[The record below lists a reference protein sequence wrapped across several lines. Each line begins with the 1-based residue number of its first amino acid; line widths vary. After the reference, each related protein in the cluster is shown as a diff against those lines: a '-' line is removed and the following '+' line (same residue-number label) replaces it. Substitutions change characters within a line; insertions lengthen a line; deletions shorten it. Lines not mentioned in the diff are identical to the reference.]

1 MPLVALAVAMLTS
14 VPGANATASSAAPQ
28 CGSTWEVVLGGKGG
42 VHPLLDV
49 AAASA
54 RDVWAGGELNG
65 SGGPYLLHW
74 NRGWTHVPIPAGT
87 DGVATIDA
95 IDARSSDDIWAVGE
109 RGTKGTPGRYPYA
122 IHWNG
127 KRWKPSKLPFHRR
140 GELVGIVALRHEVW
154 AIGNGATSGNG
165 QPLAFHRRQSGWRR
179 VAIPDRGFEE
189 FSLTAIAGSS
199 ADDVW
204 LAGIGGEAFRERGFV
219 QRWNGSRWR
228 FDRRLPLLSQGI
240 DVSASQVMVVGTA
253 LVFGTSGSA
262 GWFNGRRWRI
272 VPTPAPPDFPQGK
285 LLDVD
290 WTSPSSAWA
299 VGAAGNSTSRFFT
312 PTSAYVEHWNGSRW
326 EVDSQAP
333 FGSHSVPSLNG
344 VSSAGG
350 VAWAVGSRYP
360 KGGFVERRC

>member
-1 MPLVALAVAMLTS
+1 
-14 VPGANATASSAAPQ
+14 
-28 CGSTWEVVLGGKGG
+28 
-42 VHPLLDV
+42 
-49 AAASA
+49 
-54 RDVWAGGELNG
+54 
-65 SGGPYLLHW
+65 
-74 NRGWTHVPIPAGT
+74 VPIPAGPG
-87 DGVATIDA
+87 GVARIEA
-95 IDARSSDDIWAVGE
+95 IDARSADDIWAVGE

-127 KRWKPSKLPFHRR
+127 KRWKQSKLPFRRR
-140 GELVGIVALRHEVW
+140 GGLVGVVTLRHEVW

-165 QPLAFHRRQSGWRR
+165 QPLAFHRTRSGWQR

-199 ADDVW
+199 AGEVW
-204 LAGIGGEAFRERGFV
+204 LAGIGGDPFRERGFV
-219 QRWNGSRWR
+219 EHWNGSRWR

-240 DVSASQVMVVGTA
+240 DVSASQVMVVGAA

-262 GWFNGRRWRI
+262 GWFNGRRWRV
-272 VPTPAPPDFPQGK
+272 VPTPTPPDFPQGK

-312 PTSAYVEHWNGSRW
+312 PTTAYVERWNGSRW
-326 EVDSQAP
+326 KLDSQAP
-333 FGSHSVPSLNG
+333 FGSHSVPALNG